1 MILEKSQAK
10 KGNITDAVKKVAE
23 AENIVPEQIAMSV
36 AEGQT
41 VILKHKNQLSVGIGK
56 SLSVKVNTN
65 IGTSPDVCDIN
76 FELKKLEVACKLKSD
91 TVMDL
96 STGGNLDEIR
106 KQIVHSSS
114 IPVGSVPVYQAMIF
128 AIEKYGKLEKLKE
141 DELFEI
147 IEKHAQGGISFVTV
161 HCGITLASLEILKK
175 HKRKTGIVSRGGAF
189 IASWMLKTGKENPL
203 YSGFDRLLEIARRY
217 DLVLS
222 LGDGLRPGCLADA
235 TDNLQMAELLT
246 LGNLVQRAWEADVQV
261 IIEGPGHIPLNQ
273 VVANVQLAK
282 TVCHGAPLY
291 LLGPIVTDVAAGYD
305 HITSAIGGALA
316 AWSGA
321 DFLCYVTP
329 SEHLALPTIE
339 DVEDGIV
346 AARIAAHAAD
356 IARGKPGARDW
367 DDRLSEARFRR
378 DWKEQERL
386 VINPERF
393 RRIRQ
398 SQKVHSPDICNMCG
412 KYCAMKIIN
421 ETLKECGF

>member
-1 MILEKSQAK
+1 KI
-10 KGNITDAVKKVAE
+10 
-23 AENIVPEQIAMSV
+23 
-36 AEGQT
+36 
-41 VILKHKNQLSVGIGK
+41 
-56 SLSVKVNTN
+56 
-65 IGTSPDVCDIN
+65 
-76 FELKKLEVACKLKSD
+76 
-91 TVMDL
+91 
-96 STGGNLDEIR
+96 
-106 KQIVHSSS
+106 SS

-189 IASWMLKTGKENPL
+189 IASWMLKTGKDNPL
-203 YSGFDRLLEIARRY
+203 YSGSDRLLALARRH
-217 DLVLS
+217 DLVLR

>member
-1 MILEKSQAK
+1 MILEKHEAR
-10 KGNITDAVKKVAE
+10 KGNITQAIKKA
-23 AENIVPEQIAMSV
+23 AKDENISPEELASSV
-36 AEGQT
+36 AEGKS
-41 VILKHKNQLSVGIGK
+41 VILKHKNQEVVAIGK
-56 SLSVKVNTN
+56 PLRVKVNTN
-65 IGTSPDVCDIN
+65 IGTSPDVCDTN
-76 FELKKLEVACKLKSD
+76 FELKKLEVACRLKSD

-106 KQIVHSSS
+106 KVICNASS
-114 IPVGSVPVYQAMIF
+114 IPVGSVPIYQAMIF
-128 AIEKYGKLEKLKE
+128 AIEKYGTIEKLKD
-141 DELFEI
+141 DELFEV
-147 IEKHAQGGISFVTV
+147 IEQHARDGVSFVTV
-161 HCGITLASLEILKK
+161 HCGITLGCLEILKK
-175 HKRKTGIVSRGGAF
+175 YHRKTGIVSRGGAF
-189 IASWMLKTGKENPL
+189 IASWMFKTGKENPL
-203 YSGFDRLLEIARRY
+203 YARFDRLIEIARKY

-235 TDNLQMAELLT
+235 TDNLQMSELLT
-246 LGNLVQRAWEADVQV
+246 LGNLVQKAWDADVGV

-273 VVANVQLAK
+273 VIPNVQLAK

-291 LLGPIVTDVAAGYD
+291 LLGPIVTDIAAGYD

-316 AWSGA
+316 AWAGA

-367 DDRLSEARFRR
+367 DDCLSDARFKR
-378 DWKEQERL
+378 DWQTQEKL

-393 RRIRQ
+393 RKIRK
-398 SQKVHSPDICNMCG
+398 SQKIYSEDICNMCG

-421 ETLKECGF
+421 ETLKEYGF